1 MGNRGTEQRASPVR
15 TPDSHTSPNSKVC
28 MFWVALQRLQTK
40 PRTNFFPHLGVAF
53 SDDTFSVTNV
63 SYSLALMPTQPL
75 EEADSREVL

>member
-1 MGNRGTEQRASPVR
+1 
-15 TPDSHTSPNSKVC
+15 
-28 MFWVALQRLQTK
+28 MFWVALQWLQTK